1 MQHRGTEE
9 LETERLVLRRFTMHD
24 AEAMFHNWAKDEQVT
39 AYLMWPAHKSPEVS
53 GEVLEEWIFHYGE
66 KDFYQWAITLKE
78 NGEEPI
84 GSISVVSK
92 DDSIE
97 MVHIGYCI
105 GRKWWHRGVTSE
117 ALKEVIRF
125 FMEDV
130 QVNRVESRHDPR
142 NANSGKVMKKCGM
155 KYEGTRRQADWNNQ
169 GRCDA
174 AGYAILEE
182 DYFSESAQRNS

>member
-1 MQHRGTEE
+1 M
-9 LETERLVLRRFTMHD
+9 
-24 AEAMFHNWAKDEQVT
+24 A
-39 AYLMWPAHKSPEVS
+39 AHKSPGGIRGSS
-53 GEVLEEWIFHYGE
+53 GGVDLPLWE

-142 NANSGKVMKKCGM
+142 NANSGKVMK
-155 KYEGTRRQADWNNQ
+155 N
-169 GRCDA
+169 
-174 AGYAILEE
+174 AG
-182 DYFSESAQRNS
+182 